1 MGWPRIEIPAAEI
14 ASVRAVR
21 VDPFAEFGG
30 WGYRFGVDGRRGVV
44 LRAGDALEV
53 ARTNGRVFV
62 VTVDDAA
69 TAASVL
75 ALAADPR

>member
-1 MGWPRIEIPAAEI
+1 
-14 ASVRAVR
+14 
-21 VDPFAEFGG
+21 
-30 WGYRFGVDGRRGVV
+30 V

-53 ARTNGRVFV
+53 TRSDGRVFV

-75 ALAADPR
+75 AASVPSSEGPLS